1 MDKETQKHIK
11 TADHNGISER
21 SVGMMK
27 NTVVPVWEKY
37 MLTIEEAS
45 KYFGIGENKLRRIV
59 DEPVSYTHLTRAK
72 F

>member
-45 KYFGIGENKLRRIV
+45 KYLLMSI
-59 DEPVSYTHLTRAK
+59 
-72 F
+72 